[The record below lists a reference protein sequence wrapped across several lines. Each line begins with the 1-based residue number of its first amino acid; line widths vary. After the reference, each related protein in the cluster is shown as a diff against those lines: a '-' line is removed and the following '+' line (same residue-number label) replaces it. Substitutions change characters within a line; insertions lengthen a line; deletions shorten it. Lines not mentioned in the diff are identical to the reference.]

1 MPKTRAAAF
10 DSFQSASEFA
20 FHSTA
25 TRATTGMHSF
35 RSSCGQARDASGTL
49 LLPDNQ
55 AARARPSGAKSLS
68 GRTRTGVSSV
78 SVSRTPPQAAQANEC
93 TMTAHEA
100 RCSNFDMY
108 HFISILQLAQ
118 VGGSRP
124 ASESLRRSTIA
135 PSFSI
140 VARPVPVQR
149 VILASFR
156 SDQLNSSFPSRHSI
170 KGNQTPE
177 GGSCSLDWQPGT
189 KKPRFRGALV
199 DWNVSS
205 SINSARRL
213 ARQSGSSSGQGSYRC
228 RRPS

>member
-35 RSSCGQARDASGTL
+35 RSSCGQARDASGRL

-55 AARARPSGAKSLS
+55 AARASPSGAKSLS

-135 PSFSI
+135 PSFFQRSTSGPRPTSHFGKLPQRPTKH
-140 VARPVPVQR
+140 VFSVTTFDKRKPNARGWLMPP
-149 VILASFR
+149 
-156 SDQLNSSFPSRHSI
+156 
-170 KGNQTPE
+170 
-177 GGSCSLDWQPGT
+177 
-189 KKPRFRGALV
+189 
-199 DWNVSS
+199 
-205 SINSARRL
+205 RL
-213 ARQSGSSSGQGSYRC
+213 AAWDKKAPLPRGFS
-228 RRPS
+228 